1 MSYKIILFFVL
12 ALVILGFGG
21 YVFYSFLGLFLG
33 VGVVMLGA
41 VLYCFGG
48 SIFPKSPS

>member
-12 ALVILGFGG
+12 VVFILGFGG
-21 YVFYSFLGLFLG
+21 YAFYSFLGLFLG

-41 VLYCFGG
+41 ALYCFWG